1 MMTARDVVKIIKS
14 LNANTSLGHT

>member
-1 MMTARDVVKIIKS
+1 MTARDVVKIIKS